1 MYLYLQRRLGDHMA
15 EFLLR
20 TYGLGQDIF
29 AVEFVVEQ
37 PPRIELGDYAFP
49 LAFGLAKRLR
59 KSPLKIAQEI
69 VDGIGP
75 VEGFEKLEVA
85 GAGYINAHVDR
96 AEFAAALVK
105 DTLPKPKVPQPKL
118 PVRPLGKVLVEHSS
132 INPNKA
138 AHIGHLRNAI
148 LGDTFVRLLRFA
160 GREVDVQNYI
170 DNTGVQVADVVV
182 GLVYIKKRATLAQV
196 KEYLA
201 RRHIGEKQYAGAD
214 PATDELA
221 DVLLDLDPSEE
232 EVKTEDLPPDP
243 VPIDHEMWKLY
254 ARVSGWYDAPG
265 EEEKRKLLR
274 SQVLHAIEKGDN
286 ELAEIA
292 DFVSTEILKRHLET
306 MERLDIQYDFL
317 PRESEI
323 LHLHFWD
330 AAFTKLKEAGV
341 LRREDWGKNAGCW
354 VMARPGRVYVSQSQ
368 SGRGVTT
375 VAEKIEIDPR
385 ELIVEVYTLHG
396 REGVRLTHVPTK
408 TMASCDH
415 YESQDENEQKA
426 RASLEFELSERQS
439 QKVIVRSNG
448 TVGYVGKDIAYH
460 MWKFGLLG
468 RDFGYRKFFRYPNA
482 HDCWIS
488 AMEGEK
494 EHPHFGDV
502 AEIYNVIDARQS
514 EAQNTVIEA
523 LRGLGHDEAA
533 DRYTHFS
540 YEMVALTPRCA
551 TELGYELS
559 EEDRARPWIEVSG
572 RKGFG
577 VKADDLLDAL
587 IASAGKE
594 VDARH
599 PELSE
604 AERASIAAQIAIGA
618 LRYFMLKFTKPSV
631 IAFDF
636 KDALSFEGDTGPYAQ
651 YAVVRASNIFR
662 KGGLDPENFSRDAA
676 GRFSLSP
683 DSAGASRDEASLVST
698 EGFAKHLTGESANDI
713 WELWLAA
720 AKTSYIVSQCIAATE
735 PAYLAK
741 HAFQLAQLFS
751 TFYHRYPILSE
762 ADEGRR
768 KFLLATVAVVRREL
782 IRVLAAM
789 GIGVP
794 PVM

>member
-1 MYLYLQRRLGDHMA
+1 LYRDLERRLVAHLR
-15 EFLLR
+15 EFLRR
-20 TYGLGQDIF
+20 TYGLEIPDI
-29 AVEFVVEQ
+29 VVEQ
-37 PPRIELGDYAFP
+37 PPKIEFGEYALPIAFE
-49 LAFGLAKRLR
+49 LARKLR
-59 KSPLKIAQEI
+59 KAPRKIAEEI
-69 VDGIGP
+69 VAGVGAIP
-75 VEGFEKLEVA
+75 GFEKFEVA
-85 GAGYINAHVDR
+85 GAGYINVRVRR
-96 AEFAAALVK
+96 AELAAALAA
-105 DTLPKPKVPQPKL
+105 DGSLADESPAADVPT
-118 PVRPLGKVLVEHSS
+118 GKVLVEHSS

-148 LGDTFVRLLRFA
+148 LGDTFVRLLRVA

-182 GLVYIKKRATLAQV
+182 GFLRIEKKSRAQIEALAAAPRFDYV
-196 KEYLA
+196 CW
-201 RRHIGEKQYAGAD
+201 D
-214 PATDELA
+214 
-221 DVLLDLDPSEE
+221 
-232 EVKTEDLPPDP
+232 
-243 VPIDHEMWKLY
+243 LY
-254 ARVSGWYDAPG
+254 ARVSQWY
-265 EEEKRKLLR
+265 EEDKTNVPARAATLR
-274 SQVLHAIEKGDN
+274 AIEEGNN
-286 ELAEIA
+286 ETAAIA
-292 DFVSTEILKRHLET
+292 DLISVAVLRRHLET
-306 MERLDIQYDFL
+306 MDRLDIEYDFL

-330 AAFTKLKEAGV
+330 AAFRKLREAGV
-341 LRREDWGKNAGCW
+341 LTYEDEGKNKGCW
-354 VMARPGRVYVSQSQ
+354 VMRRAGTAAAKPLTTGGIENPSASLRAG
-368 SGRGVTT
+368 SGENITG
-375 VAEKIEIDPR
+375 EKITEED
-385 ELIVEVYTLHG
+385 
-396 REGVRLTHVPTK
+396 
-408 TMASCDH
+408 
-415 YESQDENEQKA
+415 
-426 RASLEFELSERQS
+426 

-468 RDFGYRKFFRYPNA
+468 RDFGYRKFYRYPNG

-488 AMEGEK
+488 TTNGEK

-514 EAQNTVIEA
+514 EAQNTVIDA
-523 LRGLGHDEAA
+523 LRGLGHGEAA
-533 DRYTHFS
+533 DRYSHFS

-551 TELGYELS
+551 AELGYTLS
-559 EEDRARPWIEVSG
+559 EEDKARSWIEVSG

-604 AERASIAAQIAIGA
+604 AEGAGIATQVAIGA
-618 LRYFMLKFTKPSV
+618 LRYFMLKFTKQSV

-662 KGGLDPENFSRDAA
+662 KGGLDPESFCRDASGRVSRSPSDGGA
-676 GRFSLSP
+676 GG
-683 DSAGASRDEASLVST
+683 DAASLVST
-698 EGFAKHLTGESANDI
+698 ADFARFLNGESSNDI

-720 AKTSYIVSQCIAATE
+720 SKTSYIVSQCIATTE

-741 HAFQLAQLFS
+741 HGFQLAQLFN

-762 ADEGRR
+762 ADQARK
-768 KFLLATVAVVRREL
+768 KFLLATAAVVRREL
-782 IRVLAAM
+782 IRVLRAM
-789 GIGVP
+789 GISVP

>member
-1 MYLYLQRRLGDHMA
+1 MYRYLERRLVEHLR
-15 EFLLR
+15 EFLRRAYALEMAN
-20 TYGLGQDIF
+20 I
-29 AVEFVVEQ
+29 VIEQ
-37 PPRIELGDYAFP
+37 PPKIEFGEYALPIAFE
-49 LAFGLAKRLR
+49 LARKLR
-59 KSPLKIAQEI
+59 KAPRKIAEEI
-69 VDGIGP
+69 VAGVGAIP
-75 VEGFEKLEVA
+75 GFEKFEVA
-85 GAGYINAHVDR
+85 GAGYINVRVNR
-96 AEFAAALVK
+96 AELATVLAADQSPAA
-105 DTLPKPKVPQPKL
+105 DVPS
-118 PVRPLGKVLVEHSS
+118 GKVLVEHSS

-182 GLVYIKKRATLAQV
+182 GFLHIEQKSRAQIEALAAV
-196 KEYLA
+196 PRFDYLCW
-201 RRHIGEKQYAGAD
+201 D
-214 PATDELA
+214 
-221 DVLLDLDPSEE
+221 
-232 EVKTEDLPPDP
+232 
-243 VPIDHEMWKLY
+243 LY
-254 ARVSGWYDAPG
+254 ARVSHWY
-265 EEEKRKLLR
+265 EEDKANLQAR
-274 SQVLHAIEKGDN
+274 VATLHAIEEGNN
-286 ELAEIA
+286 ETAAVA
-292 DFVSTEILKRHLET
+292 DLISVAVLKRHLET
-306 MERLDIQYDFL
+306 MDRLDIEYDFL

-341 LRREDWGKNAGCW
+341 LTYEADGKNAGCW
-354 VMARPGRVYVSQSQ
+354 VMRRAGTSTSETAE
-368 SGRGVTT
+368 S
-375 VAEKIEIDPR
+375 AEKAEIKEED
-385 ELIVEVYTLHG
+385 
-396 REGVRLTHVPTK
+396 
-408 TMASCDH
+408 
-415 YESQDENEQKA
+415 
-426 RASLEFELSERQS
+426 

-468 RDFGYRKFFRYPNA
+468 RDFGYRKFYRYPNR

-488 AMEGEK
+488 TTDGEK
-494 EHPHFGDV
+494 VHPHFGDV
-502 AEIYNVIDARQS
+502 EEIYNVIDARQS

-523 LRGLGHDEAA
+523 LRGLGHGEAV

-551 TELGYELS
+551 AELGYTLS
-559 EEDRARPWIEVSG
+559 EEDKARPWIEVSG

-577 VKADDLLDAL
+577 LKADDLLDAL
-587 IASAGKE
+587 ITSARKE

-599 PELSE
+599 PEISE
-604 AERASIAAQIAIGA
+604 AERASVATQIAIGA

-662 KGGLDPENFSRDAA
+662 KGGLDPDAFCLDAA
-676 GRFSLSP
+676 
-683 DSAGASRDEASLVST
+683 SRVST
-698 EGFAKHLTGESANDI
+698 EEFAKHLTGESGNDI

-720 AKTSYIVSQCIAATE
+720 AKTSYIVGQCIATTE

-762 ADEGRR
+762 ADESRR
-768 KFLLATVAVVRREL
+768 RFLLTTAAVVRREL

-789 GIGVP
+789 GISVP